1 MQKMWVLPSAS
12 IHKCL
17 HVCMCSLS
25 HTYIKLYTYTCS
37 NIYLDFF
44 RYLTSLISTFTV
56 WKMNKMHWTLHL
68 AGTLINVVM
77 AVGEGGR
84 EREGDCVQAHLYG
97 WLLTKITTLDGNS
110 PSLSPLPTLPL
121 SDKFDLWCLSAWN
134 LNNTSKVGFITLFTY
149 TVIF

>member
-1 MQKMWVLPSAS
+1 
-12 IHKCL
+12 
-17 HVCMCSLS
+17 MCSLS

-97 WLLTKITTLDGNS
+97 
-110 PSLSPLPTLPL
+110 
-121 SDKFDLWCLSAWN
+121 
-134 LNNTSKVGFITLFTY
+134 
-149 TVIF
+149 

>member
-1 MQKMWVLPSAS
+1 MFKH
-12 IHKCL
+12 IFG
-17 HVCMCSLS
+17 
-25 HTYIKLYTYTCS
+25 
-37 NIYLDFF
+37 FF

-97 WLLTKITTLDGNS
+97 
-110 PSLSPLPTLPL
+110 
-121 SDKFDLWCLSAWN
+121 
-134 LNNTSKVGFITLFTY
+134 
-149 TVIF
+149 